1 MAVAYLK
8 LGTPRPNSNQD
19 SGVSYCPTARRSQ
32 GVSQSPTTILLPAS
46 QGLERE

>member
-1 MAVAYLK
+1 MANLILHGSSAPK
-8 LGTPRPNSNQD
+8 D

-32 GVSQSPTTILLPAS
+32 GVSQSPTTTLLPAS